1 MNQNHHVNPF
11 DFTTDAKKLQLLEQ
25 ANNNMHIT
33 NASPNSIIFIY
44 SAPKVGSTCLVST
57 LRLFAIDKYVTIHL
71 HDEEMLKVMTGIQGI
86 SVEEII
92 LYNKFLG
99 KDVFVIDVYRSPIER
114 KISAFFE
121 KIGAYHFNNTD
132 ANVNKY
138 DVQRVIDRFNHIFPH
153 LANGDHFVDKY
164 NIRIPDRFDFENKH
178 LLLQENGVHYIKLRL
193 KDSHLWNTILSN
205 ILKVKLFVVKDYE
218 SEKKIIKDLYLDF
231 KKKYKIPKNLL
242 DDVIKCK
249 YLHRFYS
256 EEEIKEYYDMWLA
269 KSGPNVVPYTEQEYK
284 LYEQITMENC
294 HLDYI
299 QKNHYMDEGCR
310 CDACNLKRWEIAQKV
325 FKGINVNDKVR
336 HINAKKELFGR
347 RVATANALNSFKQ
360 SHKLKLNK
368 I

>member
-1 MNQNHHVNPF
+1 MTNPF

-25 ANNNMHIT
+25 ANTKMHIT
-33 NASPNSIIFIY
+33 NTSPNSIIFIY

-57 LRLFAIDKYVTIHL
+57 LRLFAIDKYVIIHL
-71 HDEEMLKVMTGIQGI
+71 HDEEMLKVITGIQGI
-86 SVEEII
+86 TVEEII

-99 KDVFVIDVYRSPIER
+99 KEVFVIDVYRSPIER

-121 KIGAYHFNNTD
+121 KVGSYHFNNTD

-138 DVQRVIDRFNHIFPH
+138 GVQRVIDRFNHIFPH

-164 NIRIPDRFDFENKH
+164 NIRIPDRFDFENKY

-218 SEKKIIKDLYLDF
+218 SEKKPIKDLYVAF
-231 KKKYKIPKNLL
+231 KREYKIPKNLL
-242 DDVIKCK
+242 DHVIHCK
-249 YLHRFYS
+249 YLQRFYS
-256 EEEIKEYYDMWLA
+256 PQEIKEYYEMWLA
-269 KSGPNVVPYTEQEYK
+269 KSGPDVIPYTDEQYK

-310 CDACNLKRWEIAQKV
+310 CNACNVKRREIAQKV
-325 FKGINVNDKVR
+325 FKGMEINEKVR
-336 HINAKKELFGR
+336 HVNAKKELMGR
-347 RVATANALNSFKQ
+347 RVASVNALNNLKQ
-360 SHKLKLNK
+360 SHKMKINKL
-368 I
+368 